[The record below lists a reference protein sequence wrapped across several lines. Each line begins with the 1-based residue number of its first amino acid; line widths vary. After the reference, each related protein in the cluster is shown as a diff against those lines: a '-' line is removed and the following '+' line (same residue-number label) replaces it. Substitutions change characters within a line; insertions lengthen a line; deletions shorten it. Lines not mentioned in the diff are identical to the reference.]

1 MDIFENLNLIPT
13 KFESGWHKTIGDSFL
28 YMPQSGA
35 RVSADDLVLELYR
48 EVFFEKRGEGKALK
62 RIDPE
67 EMQEDGKPVFEDYEK
82 QSLYM
87 ARGRTKQTAM
97 HQKQNDFYTPLY
109 PSLARRSWFR
119 KNEVRAIVNYL
130 LNVIAQHL
138 STDMSKKDNFIEIFY
153 KALLGKCDDSL
164 IGGDIAGLK
173 IDRLKGCVSEDDGRN
188 KLSDLCEYASKSLF
202 KLQSKEPD
210 SLSKTIFDDLKNLC
224 ELESSLDRLQ
234 WMSLLKT
241 FLRFSTSVWLLSQM
255 KMTIILRDKLLSIL
269 AGDSDCDVD
278 ATWVDAM
285 SQSRHRQ
292 LFKPSMTAKKHQLEE
307 YVQQYVKARNELNV
321 LVALVEKYSPT
332 KDWSNKTLTLHEGSK
347 NNLGILELM
356 DSGFNIKSNLA
367 HDLNGSNLRVMLTR
381 HCEGYP
387 AWGFPVNPDS
397 GPAKTYCEYLLVLR
411 KMEKG
416 DEDGGYLII
425 PSKQKNSAYKI
436 FPGNLMLRLI
446 TYLAAKANTDKKL
459 IIADVENHFKN
470 YGLDFGEKGEIR
482 EVLIKSLQDMGLLK
496 GSPDAGDSVA
506 VQNPYSV

>member
-119 KNEVRAIVNYL
+119 DREVRAIVNYL

-164 IGGDIAGLK
+164 IGEDIAGLK

-321 LVALVEKYSPT
+321 LVALVEKYSPSL
-332 KDWSNKTLTLHEGSK
+332 DWSDKTLTLHEGPK
-347 NNLGILELM
+347 NDLSILALM
-356 DSGFNIKSNLA
+356 ASGFNMRNDLA
-367 HDLNGSNLRVMLTR
+367 NDLKGSDLRVMLTR
-381 HCEGYP
+381 HCENYP
-387 AWGFPVNPDS
+387 AWGLPVNPDS

-459 IIADVENHFKN
+459 ILADVENHFKH